1 MNLNGKSIKRTIL
14 SVFFAFL
21 LGITYCVPVFAEET
35 IVTTVSDLKAEM
47 PEQKFTIQIGEQSF
61 STYMKDMGAT
71 PVVVQKMDDG
81 TINCA
86 VTDDTLL
93 KGWIESI
100 NDFLEQTTDV
110 SNGNLYYD
118 PAANAFTSLAGA
130 TYNKISDIGVIKV
143 ISAFQEQLVSQDGSE
158 KTVKLSGEDLEAE
171 NSDVPDGFVLYTVK
185 GTCTT
190 DYSDSS
196 SNRINN
202 IKTAAA
208 NINMMIIE
216 PGQTVSMN
224 RAFKPRTEANGYKL
238 AGVYSNGETILG
250 IGGGICQVSSTV
262 YNAAMNSGLTVVE
275 RYPHSMP
282 VHYLPLGLDA
292 AISSGSKDLKVRND
306 FSFPVVLGTITTAN
320 SLTVNIYTDAAQ
332 TAGLGYRLH
341 SIAKSARSAVTYLEM
356 SVNGIVVED
365 RYIGS
370 SSYR

>member
-1 MNLNGKSIKRTIL
+1 MNLNGKTIRRTIL
-14 SVFFAFL
+14 SVFLAFL
-21 LGITYCVPVFAEET
+21 LGITFCVPVFAEET
-35 IVTTVSDLKAEM
+35 MVTTVGELKAET
-47 PEQKFTIQIGEQSF
+47 PEQKFTIQIGQQSF
-61 STYMKDMGAT
+61 STCMKDMGDT

-81 TINCA
+81 TVNCA
-86 VTDDTLL
+86 VTDATILE
-93 KGWIESI
+93 GWIESI
-100 NDFLEQTTDV
+100 NDFLEQSTDV
-110 SNGNLYYD
+110 STGNLYYD
-118 PAANAFTSLAGA
+118 PAANAFTTLAGS
-130 TYNKISDIGVIKV
+130 TYSKISNLGVVKV
-143 ISAFQEQLVSQDGSE
+143 ISAFQEQLINSDGGE
-158 KTVKLSGEDLEAE
+158 KKVTLSGEDLESK
-171 NSDVPDGFVLYTVK
+171 NSEVPDGFVLYTIK

-224 RAFKPRTEANGYKL
+224 QAFKPRTEANGYRL

-306 FSFPVVLGTITTAN
+306 FSFPVVVGTITTAN

-341 SIAKSARSAVTYLEM
+341 SVTKSARSAVTYLEM